1 MITLEKEI
9 EATLRKQVENAGGW
23 CLKWTCPGW
32 AGIPDRI
39 VLLPGGV
46 VIFVE
51 TKRPRGGK
59 LSARQ
64 KWWRREL
71 TRLGFRHHVVW
82 NWEDLGRFSAL
93 ELWREAPIYEK

>member
-1 MITLEKEI
+1 MITLEKDI
-9 EATLRKQVENAGGW
+9 ENALRKAVDNAGGW
-23 CLKWTCPGW
+23 CLKWVCPGW
-32 AGIPDRI
+32 AGVPDRL

-51 TKRPRGGK
+51 TKRPIGGV

-71 TRLGFRHHVVW
+71 TRLGFRYYVVW
-82 NWEDLGRFSAL
+82 NWEDLGSFKAK
-93 ELWREAPIYEK
+93 ELWKEAPTYEK